1 MRTSAGTRLLQ
12 RFLVYPPGKGP
23 MPYAN
28 SLLVTIVLGLA
39 LAACG
44 GFLARK
50 MRMPPLVGYL
60 LAGVAIGPFT
70 PGFIADANLASQLAE
85 IGVILLMFGVG
96 LHFSIKDLL
105 AVRRIAVPGA
115 LAQVTVATAI
125 GAGVALSWGWSPGAG
140 LVLGLAL
147 SCASTVVLLRA
158 LDERNA
164 LDSVNGHIAV
174 GWLVVEDLVMVLALV
189 LLPAMTGPLGADAH
203 GLAARLAGDS
213 IGLALALTVGKLA
226 AFIALVFLVG
236 TRVVPWALE
245 QVARTGSRELFTLA
259 VLALALGIAYGS
271 AELFG
276 VSFALGAFFAGV
288 VLSESD
294 FSHQAAADSL
304 PLKDA
309 FAVLFFVS
317 VGMLFDPTIVVRA
330 PLAVVSVVL
339 VIVFGKSL
347 AAFAIV
353 LIFGYPVTTAL
364 IISASLAQIGEF
376 SFILAG
382 LGVVFGVFPSEGRD
396 LVIAGALLSII
407 LNPLAFAAVDPLA
420 NWLRGRAW
428 LLAWLERPQNRLAT
442 IPEFGTG
449 GGLQGHA
456 IIVGY
461 GRVGGLIGEALK
473 ALELPF
479 VVIEEDR
486 RRVEQLRKRGIA
498 AVYGDATAAGVLD
511 AAHVN
516 RARLLIIAAPRGFQT
531 QRILDIAWQANP
543 RIDTAVRAHS
553 IGELGLLE
561 RQNVG
566 IAIMGER
573 ELALGLLDYAFRS
586 LGLSDEKAYSVA
598 RSMRKSG
605 KGGAFERRRALDP
618 SGAPEL
624 QPHRDEEDTTDTS

>member
-1 MRTSAGTRLLQ
+1 
-12 RFLVYPPGKGP
+12 
-23 MPYAN
+23 
-28 SLLVTIVLGLA
+28 
-39 LAACG
+39 
-44 GFLARK
+44 
-50 MRMPPLVGYL
+50 
-60 LAGVAIGPFT
+60 
-70 PGFIADANLASQLAE
+70 
-85 IGVILLMFGVG
+85 
-96 LHFSIKDLL
+96 
-105 AVRRIAVPGA
+105 
-115 LAQVTVATAI
+115 
-125 GAGVALSWGWSPGAG
+125 
-140 LVLGLAL
+140 
-147 SCASTVVLLRA
+147 
-158 LDERNA
+158 
-164 LDSVNGHIAV
+164 
-174 GWLVVEDLVMVLALV
+174 MVLALV
-189 LLPAMTGPLGADAH
+189 LLPAMAGPIGADPH

-213 IGLALALTVGKLA
+213 ISLALALTVGKLA
-226 AFIALVFLVG
+226 LFIALVFLVG
-236 TRVVPWALE
+236 TRVIPWALE

-317 VGMLFDPTIVVRA
+317 VGMLFDPTIVVRD
-330 PLAVVSVVL
+330 PLAVVAVVL
-339 VIVFGKSL
+339 VIMFGKSL

-353 LIFGYPVTTAL
+353 LIFGHPVTTAL

-382 LGVVFGVFPSEGRD
+382 LAVVFGVFPSEGRD
-396 LVIAGALLSII
+396 LVVAGALLSII

-420 NWLRGRAW
+420 NWLRSRAR
-428 LLAWLERPQNRLAT
+428 LLAWLERPQNRLAPT
-442 IPEFGTG
+442 PEFGTDE
-449 GGLQGHA
+449 GLQGHA

-479 VVIEEDR
+479 VVIEDDR
-486 RRVEQLRKRGIA
+486 RRVEELRKRGIA

-511 AAHVN
+511 AARVN
-516 RARLLIIAAPRGFQT
+516 HARLLIIAAPRGFQT
-531 QRILDIAWQANP
+531 QRILDIARQANP

-573 ELALGLLDYAFRS
+573 ELALGLVDYAFRS
-586 LGLSDEKAYSVA
+586 LGLSEEKAHSVA
-598 RSMRKSG
+598 RSMRKTG
-605 KGGAFERRRALDP
+605 KGGAFERRRPVDP
-618 SGAPEL
+618 PGAPEL
-624 QPHRDEEDTTDTS
+624 RAHRDEEHTTDAP

>member
-624 QPHRDEEDTTDTS
+624 PPHRDEEDTTDTS

>member
-125 GAGVALSWGWSPGAG
+125 GVGVALSWGWSPGAG

-317 VGMLFDPTIVVRA
+317 VGMLFDPTIVVRD

-364 IISASLAQIGEF
+364 MISASLAQIGEF

-531 QRILDIAWQANP
+531 QRILDVARQANP
-543 RIDTAVRAHS
+543 PIDTAVRAHS
-553 IGELGLLE
+553 IGELGQLE